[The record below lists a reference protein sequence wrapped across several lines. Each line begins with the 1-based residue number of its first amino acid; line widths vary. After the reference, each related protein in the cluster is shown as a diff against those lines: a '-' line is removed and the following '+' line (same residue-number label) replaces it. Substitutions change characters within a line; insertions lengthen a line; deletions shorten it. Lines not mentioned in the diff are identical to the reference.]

1 MKRIL
6 FFLLFISAIA
16 KAQVGNQYLTN
27 TYNPVFYG
35 AKADSATDCQPAL
48 QRIVNAI
55 AASPSKKGRVFF
67 PSGVF
72 SIQSTVVVPQGVH
85 INWQGSGSTH
95 DSIISPTTVS
105 QGYGITKLVMG
116 STTLDMFRDSSVG
129 ATYSDMDLQ
138 NVASSNAT
146 AGAGINAIGTLFKAT
161 NITVS
166 RFFYGIEQQNT
177 TDPEI
182 DHCGFRDCVQYSYY
196 SFNLWNSDIGDDIIS
211 NCFFRS
217 FYTRTVAHIFKLG
230 SGGAKISNC
239 KFNAGGTFFT
249 DGIKVTGVNS
259 GYSTTDLSIS
269 GCSIENFVGSG
280 INVAMSGGATFKNV
294 SITGGNISSY
304 QSGNGITLT
313 NSAST
318 LSRIAIT
325 GVVIN
330 NCTVGITTTGVVDD
344 LNISGCS
351 NAATTPLSIASATN
365 VFYDRNTATTTQ
377 DGLAAK
383 ELVTAFLSTGGVPTL
398 GVPQVVE
405 EFNRANTANIV
416 GSTPAP
422 TGLGTWAQGFSS
434 GFVNLGITS
443 NQLTCASNGSSIIH
457 TATGIQNQDVSVV
470 ILAPTLTAGQSYK
483 ILGSYTDVSNF
494 LMIDI
499 QPGNGIGLYKQI
511 AGAFTALFTGTRVI
525 AVGDT
530 IHLRTSGGVAYCIV
544 NSTVLGSG
552 AYSLVSLPNTDAG
565 LYWVNNTATSTIM
578 DHFVVS
584 NVSAGVS
591 GWQVTHDASLTG
603 LGTAGTALTVTNP
616 PITGHATLASGTV
629 TITATG
635 ATSASTITANV
646 IGPSGGSSTV
656 MLQGTCTTNSCTI
669 QANIAAG
676 TINASDNSTVQ
687 YTIFIH

>member
-6 FFLLFISAIA
+6 LFSLLISSFAA
-16 KAQVGNQYLTN
+16 AQVGNKYLTN
-27 TYNPVFYG
+27 TYNPIFYG
-35 AKADSATDCQPAL
+35 AKGDSSTDNSAAF
-48 QRIVNAI
+48 QRVVTAI
-55 AASPSKKGRVFF
+55 TASTYKSGRVFI
-67 PSGVF
+67 PAGVYRF
-72 SIQSTVVVPQGVH
+72 STTVIIPQGVH
-85 INWQGSGSTH
+85 IFWEGSGSTN
-95 DSIISPTTVS
+95 DSIISPYLVG
-105 QGYGITKLVMG
+105 QGYGITKLVTS
-116 STTLDMFRDSSVG
+116 STTLDLFRDSSVG
-129 ATYSDMDLQ
+129 ATYSNMDLQ
-138 NVASSNAT
+138 NTAATNAT
-146 AGAGINAIGTLFKAT
+146 AGAGINALGTLFRAF
-161 NITVS
+161 NMTVN

-177 TDPEI
+177 TDPQI
-182 DHCGFRDCVQYSYY
+182 DNIGFRDCVQYSYY
-196 SFNLWNSDIGDDIIS
+196 SFNLWNSDIGDDAIS

-217 FYTRTVAHIFKLG
+217 FYTKTVAHIFKLG
-230 SGGAKISNC
+230 SGGTKIVNC

-249 DGIKVTGVNS
+249 DAIKITGTS
-259 GYSTTDLSIS
+259 SAHSTTDLTVTN
-269 GCSIENFVGSG
+269 CSMENYTGSG
-280 INVAMSGGATFKNV
+280 INIAMSGGATFKNV

-304 QSGNGITLT
+304 QGGNGITLS

-330 NCTVGITTTGVVDD
+330 NSTIGIVTSGVVDD

-398 GVPQVVE
+398 GSVVVQDD
-405 EFNRANTANIV
+405 FNRANTANIV
-416 GSTPAP
+416 GSTPSP
-422 TGLGTWAQGFSS
+422 TGLGAWAQGFSS

-443 NQLTCASNGSSIIH
+443 NQLTCASNGSSIIK
-457 TATGIQNQDVSVV
+457 TATGIQNYDVSVIV
-470 ILAPTLTAGQSYK
+470 VAPTLTAGQSYK

-499 QPGNGIGLYKQI
+499 QPSNGIGLYKQI
-511 AGAFTALFTGTRVI
+511 GGVFTALFSGTRVI

-565 LYWVNNTATSTIM
+565 FYWVNNTATSTIM

-584 NVSAGVS
+584 NVSTGVV

-603 LGTAGTALTVTNP
+603 LGTAGTSLTVTNP
-616 PITGHATLASGTV
+616 PITGHTTLASGTV

-635 ATSASTITANV
+635 ATSASSITANV
-646 IGPSGGSSTV
+646 IAPSGGASTV

-669 QANIAAG
+669 QANVAAG
-676 TINASDNSTVQ
+676 TINSSDNSSVQ